1 MLTEAAIKGKVD
13 PLIGL
18 KENVIL
24 GKLIPVGTGMKRY
37 RNTRLNTDYIR
48 HVTVKEEAVLS
59 EEEALE
65 DILMEGDDA
74 LQKALDAEMEE
85 ELLETVEE
93 DDEVYEADEEEAEEA
108 DAAEEELLTVE

>member
-1 MLTEAAIKGKVD
+1 
-13 PLIGL
+13 
-18 KENVIL
+18 
-24 GKLIPVGTGMKRY
+24 
-37 RNTRLNTDYIR
+37 
-48 HVTVKEEAVLS
+48 
-59 EEEALE
+59 
-65 DILMEGDDA
+65 MEGDDA